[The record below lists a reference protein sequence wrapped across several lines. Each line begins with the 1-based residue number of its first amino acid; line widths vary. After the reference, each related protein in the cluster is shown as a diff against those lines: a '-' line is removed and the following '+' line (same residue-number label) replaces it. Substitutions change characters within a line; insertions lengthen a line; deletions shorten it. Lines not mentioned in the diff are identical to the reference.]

1 MNSAVQA
8 TDAGKPP
15 RPLWPALFTGVL
27 LAALVALYVLLP
39 HRSGTTPSATA
50 GMTVTISVEPF
61 ETSDSVPPNWA
72 STVFAESLANRLS
85 RVPWLKAQTPGPES
99 GAHYTLRGRV
109 SMQAGRLVLAA
120 RLGINSEQDTV
131 WTATFWRNPD
141 AGNSILPDLASA
153 VAEAITS
160 EAIRQTQLREK
171 K

>member
-1 MNSAVQA
+1 VA
-8 TDAGKPP
+8 
-15 RPLWPALFTGVL
+15 
-27 LAALVALYVLLP
+27 LAALVALYVLPPL
-39 HRSGTTPSATA
+39 RSGTTPRAAA
-50 GMTVTISVEPF
+50 GTTVTISVEPF

-72 STVFAESLANRLS
+72 SPVFAESLANRLS
-85 RVPWLKAQTPGPES
+85 RVPWLEAHTPGLES

-109 SMQAGRLVLAA
+109 TMQAGRLVLAA
-120 RLGINSEQDTV
+120 RLGSNSEQDTV
-131 WTATFWRNPD
+131 WTATFWRNRD